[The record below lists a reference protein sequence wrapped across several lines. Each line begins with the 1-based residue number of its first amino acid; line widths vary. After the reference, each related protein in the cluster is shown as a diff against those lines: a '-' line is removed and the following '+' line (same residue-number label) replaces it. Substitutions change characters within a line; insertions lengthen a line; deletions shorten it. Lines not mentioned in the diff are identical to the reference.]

1 MVRYTRALP
10 DNIAARK
17 AIRERGLK
25 LLDDLHRAE
34 YDRIIVVGH
43 SLGALLAYDLVSYY
57 WATHAASHTVTK
69 AAADEF
75 ALLSTLEKSAGA
87 LAAEKNGAD
96 RREPCS
102 SNIGEAQRAFC
113 RLLRLRPKPCKKRRR
128 RSPMA
133 DHGPHHCWQSA
144 RPCRLPA
151 GQQPRDRAD
160 RVEAREL
167 ATCPPIREELDP
179 AVIEAAR
186 ADGLP
191 LGGDK
196 PALFSFPT
204 KTPGEWQLH
213 HAAQFA
219 VVRWTNIHD
228 PARLVAFG
236 DVISSPVAP
245 IFGDGIVDIDLR
257 KLRGQ
262 SRRFTHTRYW
272 AEARPGQQ
280 PPPHLAELRTALDL
294 AGKAKL

>member
-1 MVRYTRALP
+1 MRSVVASFGRVVRYTRALP

-34 YDRIIVVGH
+34 YDRIVVVGH

-57 WATHAASHTVTK
+57 WATHAASHTITT

-75 ALLSTLEKSAGA
+75 ALLCMLEKTAGA
-87 LAAEKNGAD
+87 LAAENGASRQALLD
-96 RREPCS
+96 QYRD
-102 SNIGEAQRAFC
+102 AQRAFC
-113 RLLRLRPKPCKKRRR
+113 RLLRTRPKPEKKEDVDRRWLITDLITVG
-128 RSPMA
+128 SPLGHA
-133 DHGPHHCWQSA
+133 DFLLTKS
-144 RPCRLPA
+144 
-151 GQQPRDRAD
+151 PRDRAE

-191 LGGDK
+191 
-196 PALFSFPT
+196 
-204 KTPGEWQLH
+204 

-219 VVRWTNIHD
+219 VVRWTNFHD
-228 PARLVAFG
+228 PALLVAFG

-272 AEARPGQQ
+272 AEAGPGQQ
-280 PPPHLAELRTALDL
+280 APPHLAELRAALDL